1 MIKISDKEIEAVS
14 ALEPLNRYQYV
25 IKRIVDSD
33 LLYSLIDQK
42 GSWAISELENNKLF
56 PIWSA
61 NVFANNCALNAWSGF
76 EYKEIT
82 LETFQEVL
90 IDFIEEENLLLN
102 VFPVGIKTGFVVGIK
117 EFARD
122 LADELNRYH

>member
-1 MIKISDKEIEAVS
+1 MIKITDKEIEAVS
-14 ALEPLNRYQYV
+14 ALEPYHRYQYA
-25 IKRIVDSD
+25 IKRIADNE
-33 LLYSLIDQK
+33 LLYSVIDQQ
-42 GSWAISELENNKLF
+42 GSWAISELENHKLF

-61 NVFANNCALNAWSGF
+61 NVFANLFTLYPRPGF
-76 EYKEIT
+76 ECKEIT

-102 VFPVGIKTGFVVGIK
+102 VFPLGIKTGFVVDIN